1 MDKELRAELTELQSE
16 WLGHVRAWEQSGVSL
31 KSYAEHA
38 GVDHRRLYRFKRILT
53 DKGVY
58 REGESVAR
66 RFVRAEVQCG
76 SEPLSSCRV
85 RFCNGCVVEFG
96 GELRG
101 MALRELLQAVS
112 TLP

>member
-76 SEPLSSCRV
+76 SEPLPGASR
-85 RFCNGCVVEFG
+85 
-96 GELRG
+96 
-101 MALRELLQAVS
+101 
-112 TLP
+112 